1 MSGPIL
7 VASDGSR
14 GSEGALRTGLA
25 LAREQGRDVEVVAVL
40 QPFPRYPVG
49 GLAPFPEGYA
59 LYETIQAE
67 SLKLAVSEQLRGLG
81 DDAAGWPM
89 SVEVGNP
96 AATIARH
103 AHERGAGLIVVGAG
117 QRVPLDRWLGNETAL
132 KVVRLATVPVL
143 VVPHTAADLP
153 RRALV
158 ATDFSDHSLRAARA
172 AAEVLGERPH
182 VFLAHMMWAAVEV
195 EPFPSLEEWR
205 STYRRAAEARLEE
218 IAAELRAGRPL
229 DVECLVAEGDPAQEL
244 LGLASRLNVDV
255 IAAGSHG
262 FGFLG
267 RLLLGSVSTRLIRGA
282 SCSVLVAPPE
292 SLPQDL
298 ETAAADEPEPS

>member
-89 SVEVGNP
+89 SVEVGSP

-132 KVVRLATVPVL
+132 KVVRLECRQPERRDPV
-143 VVPHTAADLP
+143 
-153 RRALV
+153 
-158 ATDFSDHSLRAARA
+158 
-172 AAEVLGERPH
+172 GK
-182 VFLAHMMWAAVEV
+182 
-195 EPFPSLEEWR
+195 
-205 STYRRAAEARLEE
+205 
-218 IAAELRAGRPL
+218 GRPRVTHPRPPGVL
-229 DVECLVAEGDPAQEL
+229 PA
-244 LGLASRLNVDV
+244 R
-255 IAAGSHG
+255 
-262 FGFLG
+262 
-267 RLLLGSVSTRLIRGA
+267 
-282 SCSVLVAPPE
+282 
-292 SLPQDL
+292 SLPGPRSG
-298 ETAAADEPEPS
+298 T